1 MDDRFVLP
9 DGEKIRRLRQGKF
22 WSQEK
27 LADEAGLRKRT
38 IERAEAGERLQ
49 RSTSVPSR
57 RPWAFPRKHW

>member
-9 DGEKIRRLRQGKF
+9 DGEKLRRLRQGKF

-27 LADEAGLRKRT
+27 LADEARLRKRT

-49 RSTSVPSR
+49 RSTLHAIAQVLG
-57 RPWAFPRKHW
+57 